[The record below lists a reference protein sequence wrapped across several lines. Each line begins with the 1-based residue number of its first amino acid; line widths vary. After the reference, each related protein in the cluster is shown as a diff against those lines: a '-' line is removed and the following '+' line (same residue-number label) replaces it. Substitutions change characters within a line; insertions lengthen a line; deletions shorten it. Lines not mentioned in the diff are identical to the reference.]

1 MNNSL
6 IISLLFLIVGCS
18 KLIDEPSLIEKNG
31 VMYLPQSD
39 KPYSG
44 DVSKSDNFG
53 KTLLKGTYKNGKK
66 DRLWTWWYENGQKL
80 KEETYKGGKE
90 DRSWTSWYKNGQKKF
105 EGISKDG
112 KRDGLWTD
120 WDENGKKLKEET
132 YKDGE
137 LISQEFWD
145 EDGNEKECD

>member
-1 MNNSL
+1 VKKILL
-6 IISLLFLIVGCS
+6 IILFISVGFS
-18 KLIDEPSLIEKNG
+18 QQLTKVVETYENGNIKSITSHKETRNRIEK
-31 VMYLPQSD
+31 VKYVE
-39 KPYSG
+39 Y
-44 DVSKSDNFG
+44 
-53 KTLLKGTYKNGKK
+53 Y
-66 DRLWTWWYENGQKL
+66 RNGQKL

-137 LISQEFWD
+137 LISQECWD

>member
-66 DRLWTWWYENGQKL
+66 D
-80 KEETYKGGKE
+80 
-90 DRSWTSWYKNGQKKF
+90 
-105 EGISKDG
+105 
-112 KRDGLWTD
+112 GLWTD

-137 LISQEFWD
+137 LISQECWD

>member
-66 DRLWTWWYENGQKL
+66 DGLWTWWYENGQKL

-120 WDENGKKLKEET
+120 WDENGKNLKEET

-137 LISQEFWD
+137 LISQECWD
-145 EDGNEKECD
+145 EDVNEKECD